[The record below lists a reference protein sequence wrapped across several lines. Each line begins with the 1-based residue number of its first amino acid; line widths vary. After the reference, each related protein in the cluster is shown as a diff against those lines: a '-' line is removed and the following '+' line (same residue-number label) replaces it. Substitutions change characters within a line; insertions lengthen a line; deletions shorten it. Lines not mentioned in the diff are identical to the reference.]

1 MSTLPDTDRKY
12 FVLRFADKNTGWNMV
27 NRCSIILLSQSLVL
41 SAAGHF
47 LITRGIT
54 ENTALMPVISA
65 TDTEVQLVNQ
75 NDLKY
80 HVTMSLARKMMEK
93 GLLTADEYAV
103 IDTKMREKYR
113 PKIGTLFIGKPLTNP
128 P

>member
-1 MSTLPDTDRKY
+1 MSTLPDTGRKHSVLQ
-12 FVLRFADKNTGWNMV
+12 FVGKNTGWNTV

-54 ENTALMPVISA
+54 ENTVLMPAISA

-75 NDLKY
+75 NDFKY
-80 HVTMSLARKMMEK
+80 HVTMSLVRKMVEK

>member
-1 MSTLPDTDRKY
+1 M
-12 FVLRFADKNTGWNMV
+12 
-27 NRCSIILLSQSLVL
+27 
-41 SAAGHF
+41 
-47 LITRGIT
+47 
-54 ENTALMPVISA
+54 
-65 TDTEVQLVNQ
+65 NQ